1 MKMNLDRIMSLMQLV
16 MSVFMLLS
24 LIVWGIGHLIMGTIG
39 LFGLLVVG
47 FFTYLIWTIVRVSW
61 TEYKQEKNK

>member
-1 MKMNLDRIMSLMQLV
+1 MKMNLDRIMSLMQLA

-47 FFTYLIWTIVRVSW
+47 CFAYLIGTIVRLSW
-61 TEYKQEKNK
+61 VEYRNEQEG

>member
-39 LFGLLVVG
+39 IFGLLIVG
-47 FFTYLIWTIVRVSW
+47 CLAYLIWTIVRVSW
-61 TEYKQEKNK
+61 TEYQQEKNK